1 MRLWLCIGIICL
13 IAANA
18 CRKDVPVE
26 DEALMTLLREGIE
39 VGDSVQILYSDSARL
54 KVMIQAPVMYQET
67 NRRYHIQTFPK
78 GIYVEFY
85 DEQGLLTSTLRAN
98 YAQRKEQDRQVIV
111 KDNVVYESV
120 QGDKLE
126 TSELIW
132 NENDRLITTDKPYR
146 LRRANGDLANGLLGF
161 TANESFTYFKSHSVY
176 NRFLFEEHK
185 TDTLP

>member
-1 MRLWLCIGIICL
+1 MKYCIFIGL
-13 IAANA
+13 LLLLAASS
-18 CRKDVPVE
+18 CRKEAPVE
-26 DEALMTLLREGIE
+26 DESLMALLRQGIE

-54 KVMIQAPVMYQET
+54 KVMIEAPVMYQET

-85 DEQGLLTSTLRAN
+85 DEEGVLTSTLRAN

-111 KDNVVYESV
+111 KDNVVYQSV

-126 TSELIW
+126 TSELMW
-132 NENDRLITTDKPYR
+132 NEDDRLISTDKPYR
-146 LRRANGDLANGLLGF
+146 LRRANGDLANGLMGF